1 MGCYL
6 WTPLYVNM
14 GGDRAGL
21 LFVDPLYVNMGGEI
35 GVGCYLWTPLYANMG
50 G

>member
-1 MGCYL
+1 MLTWGKIGVGCYL

-21 LFVDPLYVNMGGEI
+21 LFVDPPV
-35 GVGCYLWTPLYANMG
+35 C
-50 G
+50 